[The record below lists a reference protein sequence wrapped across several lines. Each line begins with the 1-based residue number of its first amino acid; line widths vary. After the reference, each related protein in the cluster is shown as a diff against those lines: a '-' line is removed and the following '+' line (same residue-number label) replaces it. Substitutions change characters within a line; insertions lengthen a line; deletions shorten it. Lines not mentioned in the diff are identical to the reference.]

1 MVRRAKFIVLA
12 AILMAGIVAGLPLN
26 AWAQKWSSGN
36 DLPIKLLSDDLIKG
50 FGNLKLLNRRTRV
63 AIWPFQE
70 KDTPISPD
78 MAETFNTAL
87 LSRLIKDSEGTLLF
101 VGRKELRTLIAD
113 LDESS
118 PDIDNPV
125 ALVSSRANVDV
136 LIIGTLALKKGRAE
150 LSYKAVGASGRR
162 LGQILAATGTRS
174 VTFDRQQAVMTL
186 DQALRSAVRKLA
198 DLAKDLKELTLAG
211 IRFETSRVQTPLG
224 RYIEQRAAD
233 EFTDVFN
240 NVLSNRMIRIGRQ
253 QVTPNDL
260 KPSSEKDQTT
270 SVNKGRYVL
279 TGTYWDFG
287 SSIDLR
293 LRLTAPDGRVGVWNN
308 RILPPQGIQ
317 IRPSGNFPSVLLE
330 NDGLGPFKFSLTSA
344 RGENPVYDIGDKLNF
359 MVRLDR
365 DAWLYCF
372 YRQADGKMLKIIPNR
387 YHENAFIKGGQVHT
401 IPGQRLPFDLNIGE
415 PAGIELIKCFA
426 VSRDISKDLPR
437 ELRSLD
443 FSVLPDGM
451 DFRLPAIFRRMRGV
465 LISEGSVVITVKQ

>member
-1 MVRRAKFIVLA
+1 MVRRAKFVALA
-12 AILMAGIVAGLPLN
+12 ALLMIGIVAGLPLN

-36 DLPIKLLSDDLIKG
+36 DLPIKLLSDDLIKS
-50 FGNLKLLNRRTRV
+50 FNNLKLLNRKTRV

-70 KDTPISPD
+70 KDTPITTD
-78 MAETFNTAL
+78 IAETFNTAL
-87 LSRLIKDSEGTLLF
+87 LSRLIRDTEGTLLF

-118 PDIDNPV
+118 PAIANPV
-125 ALVSSRANVDV
+125 ALVSSKANVDV
-136 LIIGTLALKKGRAE
+136 LIIGTLSLEKGRAE

-162 LGQILAATGTRS
+162 LGRILAATGARS
-174 VTFDRQQAVMTL
+174 VTFNRQQAVMTL
-186 DQALRSAVRKLA
+186 DQAVRAAVRKLA
-198 DLAKDLKELTLAG
+198 RMANDLNELTLAG

-224 RYIEQRAAD
+224 RYIEQRASD
-233 EFTDVFN
+233 EFTDVFSN
-240 NVLSNRMIRIGRQ
+240 ILSNRMIRIGRQ
-253 QVTPNDL
+253 QVTPDDL
-260 KPSSEKDQTT
+260 KPSSAKDK
-270 SVNKGRYVL
+270 SRLVDKGRYAL
-279 TGTYWDFG
+279 SGTYWDFG

-330 NDGLGPFKFSLTSA
+330 NDGLGPFRFSLTSG

-359 MVRLDR
+359 MVRLEH

-401 IPGQRLPFDLNIGE
+401 IPGRRLPFDLNIGE
-415 PAGIELIKCFA
+415 PAGVELIKCFA
-426 VSRDISKDLPR
+426 VSRDVSNDLPY
-437 ELRSLD
+437 ELRSME
-443 FSVLPDGM
+443 FPVLPDGM
-451 DFRLPAIFRRMRGV
+451 DFRLPAIFRRLQGV
-465 LISEGSVVITVKQ
+465 VISESSVVITVKK